1 MKDNIV
7 LAIDFHGKKITVKDC
22 ENYLLNKDKALLAEF
37 IYNRL
42 YGRYLKVFNFKDKTF
57 EKDYKNGFSI
67 MANCCLLIET
77 YISFINKDFRNT
89 NKQSG
94 KTFGYFFTNEV
105 EFKKLSKGGINTKGE
120 ISTKKEGGTP
130 NDFFENVRCGI
141 LHNGET
147 RNGWLINRDS
157 SKPYFNEITKEINA
171 SKFASKLDLT
181 LKSYKEKLL
190 ISDFDKDDIWIN
202 FKNRLED
209 IIKTI

>member
-7 LAIDFHGKKITVKDC
+7 LAIDNNGKKITVKDC
-22 ENYLLNKDKALLAEF
+22 EAYLFNKDKAKLAEF
-37 IYNRL
+37 IYHRL

-57 EKDYKNGFSI
+57 EKEYKNGFSI

-77 YISFINKDFRNT
+77 YVSFIHKEFRNT
-89 NKQSG
+89 NKQSA
-94 KTFGYFFTNEV
+94 KTFGYFFSTEIKFKEFSEGALNE
-105 EFKKLSKGGINTKGE
+105 KGG

-157 SKPYFNEITKEINA
+157 TKPYFNKDTKEINA
-171 SKFASKLDLT
+171 TKFVNRLDLV
-181 LKSYKEKLL
+181 LKSYKNKL
-190 ISDFDKDDIWIN
+190 IKSDFDKDEIWIN
-202 FKNRLED
+202 FRNKIND
-209 IIKTI
+209 IINTL